1 MKTKLCGPA
10 LRQIRESFSYT
21 ENDIGDDRHL
31 SHFGLNF
38 AVHSYEIENV
48 GHLCAMTLKAF
59 GGLMTMETIVISPM
73 KKDVPLFNMD
83 RVTAFG
89 KDTLL
94 IEIYDT
100 QLEPLGDE
108 AQMEFKELLDR
119 DSALSDIESEPH
131 WYDSIRYPFSYAKA
145 GKGLEE
151 PFKRAQKDY
160 LDIYLKLLAEAP
172 YCDEEAKLV
181 KNREYAE
188 KLVSNKGPA
197 VDTMRNHFGDETM
210 RRVVLKHMY
219 GVAGGQ
225 AESEIQE

>member
-10 LRQIRESFSYT
+10 LRQIGQIFTYT

-31 SHFGLNF
+31 SHSGLNF
-38 AVHSYEIENV
+38 AVHSYEIEDV

-59 GGLMTMETIVISPM
+59 WGLMTMETIVISPM
-73 KKDVPLFNMD
+73 EKDVPLFNMD
-83 RVTAFG
+83 RVSAFG
-89 KDTLL
+89 KDTLMV
-94 IEIYDT
+94 EMYDT
-100 QLEPLGDE
+100 QLEPLAE
-108 AQMEFKELLDR
+108 EYAAEFQELLDR
-119 DSALSDIESEPH
+119 DSAIGDVESKPH

-145 GKGLEE
+145 GKGLSK
-151 PFKRAQKDY
+151 PFERAQQDY
-160 LDIYLKLLAEAP
+160 LAVYLKLLMEAP
-172 YCDEEAKLV
+172 NCNEEAKLA

-210 RRVVLKHMY
+210 RRVVLQHMY

-225 AESEIQE
+225 AE